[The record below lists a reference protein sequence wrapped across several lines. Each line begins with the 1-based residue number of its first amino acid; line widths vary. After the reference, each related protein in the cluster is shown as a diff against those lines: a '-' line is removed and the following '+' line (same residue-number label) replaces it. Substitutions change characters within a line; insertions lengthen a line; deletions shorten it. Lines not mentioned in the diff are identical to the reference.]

1 MTPETGRLCERL
13 RLGVELPQPLKARDL
28 LISPSLLCLCSENGQ
43 QAGPTDG
50 LLYAVSCT
58 VL

>member
-1 MTPETGRLCERL
+1 M
-13 RLGVELPQPLKARDL
+13 ELPHFLKARDL

-50 LLYAVSCT
+50 LLYTVSCT